1 MYAIFMPKNSGE
13 IILLDIVRKNIMKK
27 TIAFLVCALLGSS
40 IAATTAM
47 TDVNADSVTKGNYA
61 EVTQTTNMYDQNG
74 NKTDTS
80 VQKDSTWKVNK
91 LQKINGNDYFQV
103 APNQFLST
111 KDSFAYKKRQM
122 TIKVQSSDDKD
133 TVRVYDH
140 NLKQRTDVSL
150 ASGTKW
156 YSDSAIYTSQGMP
169 FLRVATNMYVAM
181 FDVTEQQY
189 KASVN

>member
-1 MYAIFMPKNSGE
+1 
-13 IILLDIVRKNIMKK
+13 MKK
-27 TIAFLVCALLGSS
+27 TIAFLVCAILGSS
-40 IAATTAM
+40 VATATAV

-61 EVTQTTNMYDQNG
+61 QVTETAALYDQNG

-91 LQKINGNDYFQV
+91 LQKINGNEYFQV

-111 KDSFAYKKRQM
+111 NDGFAYKKRQM
-122 TIKVQSSDDKD
+122 TIKVQSSDDKEY
-133 TVRVYDH
+133 VRVYDH

-150 ASGTKW
+150 ASGSKW

-169 FLRVATNMYVAM
+169 FLRVATDQYVAM

-189 KASVN
+189 TASIN